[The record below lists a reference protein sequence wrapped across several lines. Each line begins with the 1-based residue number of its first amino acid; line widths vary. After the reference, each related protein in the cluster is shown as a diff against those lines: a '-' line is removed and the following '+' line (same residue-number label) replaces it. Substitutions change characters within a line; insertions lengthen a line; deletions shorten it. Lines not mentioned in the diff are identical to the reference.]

1 MACPLVPRLLKTF
14 VLSFRWKVKRWWREW
29 REVGSE
35 GDGRDGDVKEDMVGR
50 LRQGMGGMGS
60 KEPDVV
66 KAGVRVLDGGSM
78 VVDRTQ
84 EWLWKRVRTMM
95 ALATGRY

>member
-1 MACPLVPRLLKTF
+1 M
-14 VLSFRWKVKRWWREW
+14 
-29 REVGSE
+29 GSE
-35 GDGRDGDVKEDMVGR
+35 GDGRGGDVKEDMVGR
-50 LRQGMGGMGS
+50 LRQDMGDMGR

-84 EWLWKRVRTMM
+84 GWLWRRVRTMM
-95 ALATGRY
+95 ALAKGRY